1 MKKKQIIGLVVAAAL
16 FVGVSAASVFTNTIS
31 KNLLQSSADDII
43 NLGGSYQFNPPSEDY
58 IAIVR
63 VEGTIQEQGGSSALE
78 ASSGYQHDSTMN
90 YIDELMDDSN
100 NKGIL
105 LYVDSPGGTVY
116 ESEELYQKLKEYKE
130 TTKRPIWDY
139 MAHYAASGGYMVSM
153 ASDKIYAN
161 SNTTTGSI
169 GVIMSG
175 YDMSGLYK
183 KLGIRYVSI
192 TSGKNKDSSKFT
204 DEQIAI
210 YQDQINEAYEE
221 FVNIVADGRDM
232 SVEDVKKLADGRTY
246 TAKQAKNNGLIDE
259 ISLYPDM
266 KDAMS
271 KKLGTSTFYEM
282 ESDEGLLQ
290 SLFSKA
296 ESLVPK
302 SEAQVLTETAKS
314 VESGVPMYYA
324 EQLRESGEVSQTEQ
338 LLCQWESGVCRVLG
352 ADGGLYDRQ
361 CGSICRPPDRAADI
375 CRYLTGWR
383 RCDNGNGYPVSLF
396 VERYRTVCSESVVFY
411 CIYLSDRNDTWKESD
426 ESPGSFKKSGREADT
441 VQCGVPRDGWKIL
454 M

>member
-63 VEGTIQEQGGSSALE
+63 VEGTIQEQSGSSILE

-90 YIDELMDDSN
+90 YIDELMNDSN

-271 KKLGTSTFYEM
+271 KKLGISTFYEM

-324 EQLRESGEVSQTEQ
+324 EQLR
-338 LLCQWESGVCRVLG
+338 
-352 ADGGLYDRQ
+352 
-361 CGSICRPPDRAADI
+361 
-375 CRYLTGWR
+375 
-383 RCDNGNGYPVSLF
+383 
-396 VERYRTVCSESVVFY
+396 
-411 CIYLSDRNDTWKESD
+411 
-426 ESPGSFKKSGREADT
+426 
-441 VQCGVPRDGWKIL
+441 
-454 M
+454 

>member
-31 KNLLQSSADDII
+31 KNLLQNSADDII

-63 VEGTIQEQGGSSALE
+63 VEGTIQEQSGSSTLE

-271 KKLGTSTFYEM
+271 KKLGTSAFYEM

-324 EQLRESGEVSQTEQ
+324 EQLR
-338 LLCQWESGVCRVLG
+338 
-352 ADGGLYDRQ
+352 
-361 CGSICRPPDRAADI
+361 
-375 CRYLTGWR
+375 
-383 RCDNGNGYPVSLF
+383 
-396 VERYRTVCSESVVFY
+396 
-411 CIYLSDRNDTWKESD
+411 
-426 ESPGSFKKSGREADT
+426 
-441 VQCGVPRDGWKIL
+441 
-454 M
+454 

>member
-105 LYVDSPGGTVY
+105 PDEMLHYELEKKKGSSLY
-116 ESEELYQKLKEYKE
+116 EELYQKLKEYKE

-210 YQDQINEAYEE
+210 YQDQINEAYEK

-324 EQLRESGEVSQTEQ
+324 EQLR
-338 LLCQWESGVCRVLG
+338 
-352 ADGGLYDRQ
+352 
-361 CGSICRPPDRAADI
+361 
-375 CRYLTGWR
+375 
-383 RCDNGNGYPVSLF
+383 
-396 VERYRTVCSESVVFY
+396 
-411 CIYLSDRNDTWKESD
+411 
-426 ESPGSFKKSGREADT
+426 
-441 VQCGVPRDGWKIL
+441 
-454 M
+454 

>member
-63 VEGTIQEQGGSSALE
+63 VEGTIQEQSGSSALE

-271 KKLGTSTFYEM
+271 KKLGTSTFSEM

-302 SEAQVLTETAKS
+302 SEEQVLTETAKS

-324 EQLRESGEVSQTEQ
+324 EQLR
-338 LLCQWESGVCRVLG
+338 
-352 ADGGLYDRQ
+352 
-361 CGSICRPPDRAADI
+361 
-375 CRYLTGWR
+375 
-383 RCDNGNGYPVSLF
+383 
-396 VERYRTVCSESVVFY
+396 
-411 CIYLSDRNDTWKESD
+411 
-426 ESPGSFKKSGREADT
+426 
-441 VQCGVPRDGWKIL
+441 
-454 M
+454 

>member
-16 FVGVSAASVFTNTIS
+16 FVVVGAASVLTNTVS
-31 KNLLQSSADDII
+31 KNLLKSSVEDAID
-43 NLGGSYQFNPPSEDY
+43 LGGSYEFDPPSEDY
-58 IAIVR
+58 IAIVK
-63 VEGTIQEQGGSSALE
+63 VEGTIQEQTQSSALE
-78 ASSGYQHDSTMN
+78 TSSGYQHDTTIN
-90 YIDELMDDSN
+90 YIDELMDDSH

-116 ESEELYQKLKEYKE
+116 ESEELYLKLKEYKKK
-130 TTKRPIWDY
+130 TKRPIWDY

-175 YDMSGLYK
+175 YDMSGLYE

-192 TSGKNKDSSKFT
+192 TSGANKDSSKFT

-210 YQDQINEAYEE
+210 YQDQINEYYEK
-221 FVNIVADGRDM
+221 FVSIVANGRDM
-232 SVEDVKKLADGRTY
+232 STEDVKQLADGRTY
-246 TAKQAKNNGLIDE
+246 TAKQAKENGLIDE

-266 KDAMS
+266 KEAMS

-282 ESDEGLLQ
+282 EDEEGLLQ
-290 SLFSKA
+290 TLFSKA

-302 SEAQVLTETAKS
+302 SEAQILTETAKS

-324 EQLRESGEVSQTEQ
+324 EQLQ
-338 LLCQWESGVCRVLG
+338 
-352 ADGGLYDRQ
+352 
-361 CGSICRPPDRAADI
+361 
-375 CRYLTGWR
+375 
-383 RCDNGNGYPVSLF
+383 
-396 VERYRTVCSESVVFY
+396 
-411 CIYLSDRNDTWKESD
+411 
-426 ESPGSFKKSGREADT
+426 
-441 VQCGVPRDGWKIL
+441 
-454 M
+454 

>member
-63 VEGTIQEQGGSSALE
+63 VEGTIQEQSGSSALE

-271 KKLGTSTFYEM
+271 KKLGTSM

-324 EQLRESGEVSQTEQ
+324 EQLR
-338 LLCQWESGVCRVLG
+338 
-352 ADGGLYDRQ
+352 
-361 CGSICRPPDRAADI
+361 
-375 CRYLTGWR
+375 
-383 RCDNGNGYPVSLF
+383 
-396 VERYRTVCSESVVFY
+396 
-411 CIYLSDRNDTWKESD
+411 
-426 ESPGSFKKSGREADT
+426 
-441 VQCGVPRDGWKIL
+441 
-454 M
+454 

>member
-31 KNLLQSSADDII
+31 KNLLQNSADDII

-63 VEGTIQEQGGSSALE
+63 VEGTIQEQSGSSTLE

-210 YQDQINEAYEE
+210 YQDQINEAYEK

-271 KKLGTSTFYEM
+271 KQLGTSTFYEM

-324 EQLRESGEVSQTEQ
+324 EQLR
-338 LLCQWESGVCRVLG
+338 
-352 ADGGLYDRQ
+352 
-361 CGSICRPPDRAADI
+361 
-375 CRYLTGWR
+375 
-383 RCDNGNGYPVSLF
+383 
-396 VERYRTVCSESVVFY
+396 
-411 CIYLSDRNDTWKESD
+411 
-426 ESPGSFKKSGREADT
+426 
-441 VQCGVPRDGWKIL
+441 
-454 M
+454 

>member
-16 FVGVSAASVFTNTIS
+16 FVVVGAASVLTNTVS
-31 KNLLQSSADDII
+31 KNLLKSSVEDAID
-43 NLGGSYQFNPPSEDY
+43 LGGSYEFDPPSEDY
-58 IAIVR
+58 IAIVK
-63 VEGTIQEQGGSSALE
+63 VEGTIQEQTQSSALE
-78 ASSGYQHDSTMN
+78 TSSGYQHDTTMN
-90 YIDELMDDSN
+90 YIDELMDDSH

-116 ESEELYQKLKEYKE
+116 ESEELYLKLKEYKKK
-130 TTKRPIWDY
+130 TKRPIWDY

-175 YDMSGLYK
+175 YDMSGLYE

-192 TSGKNKDSSKFT
+192 TSGANKDSSKFT

-210 YQDQINEAYEE
+210 YQDQINEYYEK
-221 FVNIVADGRDM
+221 FVSIVANGRDM
-232 SVEDVKKLADGRTY
+232 STEDVKQLADGRTY
-246 TAKQAKNNGLIDE
+246 TAKQAKENGLIDE

-266 KDAMS
+266 KKEMS

-282 ESDEGLLQ
+282 EDEEGLLQ
-290 SLFSKA
+290 TLFSKA

-302 SEAQVLTETAKS
+302 SEAQILTETAKS

-324 EQLRESGEVSQTEQ
+324 EQLQ
-338 LLCQWESGVCRVLG
+338 
-352 ADGGLYDRQ
+352 
-361 CGSICRPPDRAADI
+361 
-375 CRYLTGWR
+375 
-383 RCDNGNGYPVSLF
+383 
-396 VERYRTVCSESVVFY
+396 
-411 CIYLSDRNDTWKESD
+411 
-426 ESPGSFKKSGREADT
+426 
-441 VQCGVPRDGWKIL
+441 
-454 M
+454 